1 MAAGNPVAEKEK
13 LRLGY
18 ACLNTV
24 LRAQDPS
31 VFCSRTCRLATVRES
46 GIEHAHKLALQN
58 ARDIIP
64 MLRWNEA
71 HHIRFMR
78 LSSEMLPFAS
88 HAEVG
93 YRVADVPGLVEAFK
107 EVGEVAKALG
117 HRLTMHPGQFC
128 QLASP
133 REVVFDA
140 AIRDLEFHADI
151 LEMIGLGPDSV
162 MIIHM
167 GGVYNDKEATLA
179 RFIER
184 WPRVPP
190 RIQSRIV
197 LENDDVSYS
206 VHDLL
211 PISEQLQIP
220 LVLDWHHANI
230 ITSPE
235 PSESYLPRI
244 NAVWHARGIRPK
256 QHYSEPR
263 STAVTPH
270 EMRAHSKRVEALPPC
285 APGTDLMIEAKDKE
299 QAVMHLYRR
308 FQLEEVADEYPVTP
322 ERQEELAKLAK
333 RAPKK
338 PKKVKPEAEG
348 DDDGDDAPLA
358 PVKRV
363 RARRVK
369 KEVVSANVKDESGGE
384 EPEEDEQEEEEEVMP
399 KPKRRRVVKHEA
411 SAAASIGTAPP
422 LALKRTRA
430 TKAVKV
436 VVKSEEVGEEV
447 VVPKPK
453 RGRPAK
459 AKPSAAAIISDDAQS
474 TIRNTQPAPAKAK
487 RGRQPK
493 TKMPPSVPIDNDVPP
508 PPAQKGKARLAKTA
522 PPVVENAAPDA
533 ASPPPPAKKRART
546 TKNSQ
551 PAVER

>member
-1 MAAGNPVAEKEK
+1 MAAGHPVAAEPPK

-31 VFCSRTCRLATVRES
+31 IFCSRTCRLATVRES

-93 YRVADVPGLVEAFK
+93 YRVADVVGLK
-107 EVGEVAKALG
+107 EVFEEVGRVARELG

-190 RIQSRIV
+190 RIRARIV

-206 VHDLL
+206 VNDLL
-211 PISEQLQIP
+211 PISEQLAIP

-230 ITSPE
+230 ITSPHA
-235 PSESYLPRI
+235 SKTYLPRI

-263 STAVTPH
+263 PGAVTPR
-270 EMRAHSKRVEALPPC
+270 EMRAHSKR
-285 APGTDLMIEAKDKE
+285 DKE
-299 QAVMHLYRR
+299 QAVLHLYRV
-308 FQLEEVADEYPVTP
+308 FGLEDVADEYPVTP

-338 PKKVKPEAEG
+338 PKKAKLEPAG
-348 DDDGDDAPLA
+348 DGDCDGNDDSDNAPLA
-358 PVKRV
+358 PPVKRM

-369 KEVVSANVKDESGGE
+369 KEAGSAKVKDESGGK
-384 EPEEDEQEEEEEVMP
+384 EPEGEAEEEEEEEIMP
-399 KPKRRRVVKHEA
+399 KPKRRRALKPEPPA
-411 SAAASIGTAPP
+411 SASIDTAPSP
-422 LALKRTRA
+422 PPKRTRA
-430 TKAVKV
+430 TTAAKV
-436 VVKSEEVGEEV
+436 VGVK
-447 VVPKPK
+447 K
-453 RGRPAK
+453 RG
-459 AKPSAAAIISDDAQS
+459 
-474 TIRNTQPAPAKAK
+474 
-487 RGRQPK
+487 
-493 TKMPPSVPIDNDVPP
+493 
-508 PPAQKGKARLAKTA
+508 AR
-522 PPVVENAAPDA
+522 
-533 ASPPPPAKKRART
+533 
-546 TKNSQ
+546 
-551 PAVER
+551 